1 MYCPKVTTSTLLAR
15 RSVPIEKAHQR
26 SGNKSCIRSRAALT
40 PKSLQNLLVGLADTE
55 HDTGLGDQTLLRLLG
70 DPEHLETLSV
80 LGARVPD
87 ERRPRLDRL
96 HVVRKDVE
104 SGAGNLLDRLDVAG
118 KVGRQGLNE
127 DVRCS
132 IGICESASALGRVEA
147 HKRCALGLG
156 PTNGVGNV
164 TGSAIRQVCVRAD
177 CQTPSAGDA
186 DDRLSDAPSRSTEVM
201 TM

>member
-1 MYCPKVTTSTLLAR
+1 M
-15 RSVPIEKAHQR
+15 AHQR

-96 HVVRKDVE
+96 HVMRKDVE
-104 SGAGNLLDRLDVAG
+104 SGAGDLLDRLDVAG

-132 IGICESASALGRVEA
+132 VP
-147 HKRCALGLG
+147 GL
-156 PTNGVGNV
+156 
-164 TGSAIRQVCVRAD
+164 
-177 CQTPSAGDA
+177 
-186 DDRLSDAPSRSTEVM
+186 
-201 TM
+201 